1 MLHHA
6 VLCLQCSLE
15 CLQFWLMAALLCIA
29 VHTSKTGN
37 VRRYGHVLWREV
49 YHALKRV
56 LGVKR

>member
-1 MLHHA
+1 
-6 VLCLQCSLE
+6 
-15 CLQFWLMAALLCIA
+15 MAALLCFA

-56 LGVKR
+56 LGVES